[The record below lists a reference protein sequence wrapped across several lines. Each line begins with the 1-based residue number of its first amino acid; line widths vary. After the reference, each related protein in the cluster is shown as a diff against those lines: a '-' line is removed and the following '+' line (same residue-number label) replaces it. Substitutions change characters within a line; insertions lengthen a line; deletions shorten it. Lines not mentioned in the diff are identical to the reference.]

1 MKTFSGSGRINRA
14 PHLLPRW
21 AVLFSSLVLLSCSS
35 QASSN
40 QVRAVQQADGVTVE
54 ASAKEKDGHLQ
65 LNWRIHNTSTR
76 PQWVVKQPLDPNGQ
90 PVPGSWPLYSEA
102 GNGQGLEFSL
112 KVFPLPD
119 GIIPAAPMLAEVAEL
134 APGETLEGEA
144 QQRYPLI
151 GDVPYGLDEGLL
163 PAVRRGRL
171 CVEVL
176 AKPPR
181 KDSRGQLAVAHMGSA
196 ADVAASQK
204 LACSDWMQW

>member
-1 MKTFSGSGRINRA
+1 
-14 PHLLPRW
+14 
-21 AVLFSSLVLLSCSS
+21 
-35 QASSN
+35 
-40 QVRAVQQADGVTVE
+40 
-54 ASAKEKDGHLQ
+54 
-65 LNWRIHNTSTR
+65 
-76 PQWVVKQPLDPNGQ
+76 
-90 PVPGSWPLYSEA
+90 
-102 GNGQGLEFSL
+102 
-112 KVFPLPD
+112 
-119 GIIPAAPMLAEVAEL
+119 MLAEVAEL

-151 GDVPYGLDEGLL
+151 GEVPYGLDEGLL

-196 ADVAASQK
+196 TDVAASQK